1 MKRLEKIDKFCKKC
15 QNFEHIHDS
24 HTDRYDC
31 KLSRYEC
38 SDNTYKSPM
47 FKEIE
52 DETARKEA
60 SDEYDKWLNN
70 IKETHAKEEKIGSII
85 GSVMVISYA
94 MAIWYMIIYSVIYW
108 IGHDYLTTM
117 QVAKYIVQNNPIVFW
132 YIVIM
137 SVILTIVQMKS

>member
-1 MKRLEKIDKFCKKC
+1 
-15 QNFEHIHDS
+15 
-24 HTDRYDC
+24 
-31 KLSRYEC
+31 
-38 SDNTYKSPM
+38 M